1 MPDSLFVYG
10 TLRSASGHPIQDW
23 LTARCRFLEMGSF
36 QGRMF
41 DVGEYPAV
49 VAAPSGRDWITGEIY
64 TVPNPV
70 LLFPRLDRYE
80 GCTKISPVLPI
91 EPDRA
96 NERDDPC
103 SLYLRVKAP
112 VALENGGRIQ
122 AWIYLYNRP
131 TGHLT
136 PIPGGDYLKR

>member
-1 MPDSLFVYG
+1 MPESLFVYG
-10 TLRSASGHPIQDW
+10 TLRMGAGHPMYDW
-23 LTARCRFLEMGSF
+23 LTAHCRYLEMGSF

-49 VAAPSGRDWITGEIY
+49 VADPSPQGWVTGEIY
-64 TVPNPV
+64 TVLTPE

-80 GCTKISPVLPI
+80 GCTNIIPI
-91 EPDRA
+91 GA
-96 NERDDPC
+96 KGSDDPR

-112 VALENGGRIQ
+112 VAPEGGGCIE

-136 PIPGGDYLKR
+136 IIPGGDYLNR